1 MLGKNGNILEVEHVC
16 LCMCARVGE
25 GNSFTADEDVS
36 SSRTAV
42 ATKPHFT
49 VFAFGAPGMP
59 SRKKS
64 LLARDTRGLLLY
76 STVE

>member
-16 LCMCARVGE
+16 VCVCMRVGE

-49 VFAFGAPGMP
+49 VFAFGRLECLVGK
-59 SRKKS
+59 RVS
-64 LLARDTRGLLLY
+64 LRRDTRGLPLC
-76 STVE
+76 SAVE